1 MDRLRYVE
9 PATWVILAVA
19 VALSAG
25 SFVLPETSLLR
36 QISLVLALVLLAV
49 GGFRLARDMRGE

>member
-9 PATWVILAVA
+9 PATWVILA